1 MFTRTWLTAGS
12 TLCKNFLHK
21 VEPAVSHPKCK
32 DSVVTQLAWDQALK
46 WSGVK
51 KKIGEQS
58 EPDAIHPLLVRSMTV
73 NK

>member
-1 MFTRTWLTAGS
+1 MFTRT
-12 TLCKNFLHK
+12 FVHK

-58 EPDAIHPLLVRSMTV
+58 KPDAIHPLLVRSMTV